1 MTKNKLKQIGFDS
14 ILFCYLCI
22 AFASLFVSPNATD
35 SQKVYFYTF
44 FFLYIFPCTGILS
57 FVLNHLLKI
66 PTLGQIL
73 FSKAPPSNIKWWKS
87 LWGWQLIL
95 TLITTLVFGFIQ
107 IQFSLYD
114 LTDSDGFQGAIRL
127 MNHILQPNFSILPT
141 AILKIVETIFIA
153 FMATAFA
160 VPIAFFICF
169 LCAKN
174 IMSSHPFLFTIYF
187 TLRLII
193 NVIRSV
199 ESLIWAIIFSVWI
212 GIGPFAGMLAL
223 MLHSIASLIKQYS
236 EIVETAQQEPID
248 GIRSTGANSIQ
259 TIWFAIVPQV
269 FLPFIAFTIYR
280 WDINVRMATII
291 GLVGGGGIGKILM
304 LYQGQAL
311 WHEVG
316 CIIFV
321 IAIAV
326 WMMDTASAYIR
337 EALK

>member
-1 MTKNKLKQIGFDS
+1 MKKLKQLILDS
-14 ILFCYLCI
+14 ILFSYVFI
-22 AFASLFVSPNATD
+22 AVTSFFIPSSENELEVVS
-35 SQKVYFYTF
+35 FYA
-44 FFLYIFPCTGILS
+44 LLTGGILPVTVILS
-57 FVLNHLLKI
+57 FILNEKLKL
-66 PTLGQIL
+66 PTLGYIL
-73 FSKAPPSNIKWWKS
+73 FNKKPVHQSGWKNIWK
-87 LWGWQLIL
+87 WQLAIVL
-95 TLITTLVFGFIQ
+95 GITLFFGFVQ
-107 IQFSLYD
+107 TQFSMYN
-114 LTDSDGFQGAIRL
+114 LTDPDGFQGALRL
-127 MNHILQPNFSILPT
+127 FSHLLQPNFSILPT
-141 AILKIVETIFIA
+141 AILKIIETIFIA
-153 FMATAFA
+153 FMATVFA
-160 VPIAFFICF
+160 IPIAFSVCF

-174 IMSSHPFLFTIYF
+174 IMSTHPLLLVLYF
-187 TLRLII
+187 ILRFFI

-223 MLHSIASLIKQYS
+223 MLHTIASLIKQYS
-236 EIVETAQQEPID
+236 EIVETVREEPIE
-248 GIRSTGANSIQ
+248 GIRSTGANHIQ

-316 CIIFV
+316 CIVVV
-321 IAIAV
+321 IAAVV
-326 WMMDTASAYIR
+326 WMMDTTSAYVR